1 MIAAIV
7 AVDENWGIGRNGD
20 LLINIPEDKKF
31 FKERTNGSIVIM
43 GRKTWDS
50 LPKKPLPNRKNYVI
64 SKSQKHVNGVDFIS
78 MDSAIELIQN
88 EDSDI
93 FIIGG
98 GQIYEKLMN
107 FLTSQSVMSFRVRL
121 SLYCLL
127 YSTRIFST
135 KLFITSSTSHNIVLH
150 LFMLVFRVEVYF

>member
-88 EDSDI
+88 EEASKYFDAEIRFNVLIADVNK
-93 FIIGG
+93 IIGNVV
-98 GQIYEKLMN
+98 QE
-107 FLTSQSVMSFRVRL
+107 
-121 SLYCLL
+121 LL
-127 YSTRIFST
+127 
-135 KLFITSSTSHNIVLH
+135 K
-150 LFMLVFRVEVYF
+150 